1 MDKSLSVSLGES
13 LTSEVATCMSNLLE
27 TGLDSVLEDGTLKDI
42 PFISTIISL
51 YKIGNNLHDRHNIKK
66 LAAFVDEINA
76 EIADEGKRE
85 SYRKKFIENKHFR
98 NQELEY
104 LLILIDRYIGFQK
117 PRMLS
122 RLFLAYQDKLL
133 TWNELAQ
140 YAQIIDRFL
149 PGDYLTLCNT
159 ALENVTLEDD
169 RIDSVLRLS
178 SMGLVSQDVVSISKM
193 VDGME
198 EVSATTGF
206 AITPFG
212 QKLKDLVGAL
222 DDR

>member
-1 MDKSLSVSLGES
+1 MDKSLSVSLGKS
-13 LTSEVATCMSNLLE
+13 LTSEVANCMSNLLE
-27 TGLDSVLEDGTLKDI
+27 TGLDSVLEDGILKDI

-51 YKIGNNLHDRHNIKK
+51 YKIGNSLHDRHNIKK

-76 EIADEGKRE
+76 GIADEGKRE
-85 SYRKKFIENKHFR
+85 SYRKKFNDNKRFHE
-98 NQELEY
+98 ELEY

-117 PRMLS
+117 PRMLG
-122 RLFLAYQDKLL
+122 RLFLSYQDKLL

-169 RIDSVLRLS
+169 RIDAVLRLS

-206 AITPFG
+206 SITSFG
-212 QKLKDLVGAL
+212 QKLKDQIGVL
-222 DDR
+222 DDQ

>member
-1 MDKSLSVSLGES
+1 MDKSLSVSLGKS
-13 LTSEVATCMSNLLE
+13 LTSEVANCMSNLLE
-27 TGLDSVLEDGTLKDI
+27 TGLDSVLEDGILKDI

-51 YKIGNNLHDRHNIKK
+51 YKIGNSLHDRHNIKK

-76 EIADEGKRE
+76 RIADEGKRE
-85 SYRKKFIENKHFR
+85 SYRKKFSDNKRFHE
-98 NQELEY
+98 ELEY

-117 PRMLS
+117 PRMLG
-122 RLFLAYQDKLL
+122 RLFLSYQDKLL

-169 RIDSVLRLS
+169 RIDAVLRLS
-178 SMGLVSQDVVSISKM
+178 SMGLVSQDVVSIPKM

-212 QKLKDLVGAL
+212 QKLKDQIGVL
-222 DDR
+222 DDQ